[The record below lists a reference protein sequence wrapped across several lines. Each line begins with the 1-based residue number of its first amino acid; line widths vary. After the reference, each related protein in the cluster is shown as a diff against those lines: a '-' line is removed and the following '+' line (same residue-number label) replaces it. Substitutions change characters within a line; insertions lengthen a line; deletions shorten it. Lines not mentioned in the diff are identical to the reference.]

1 MKIGDWEKAK
11 QIFGAA
17 IKVAPSERL
26 RFLDEACADDAHLR
40 REVESLLVSFDDA
53 ESFMETPAAQDLTG
67 FNQTGNKNLEQ
78 GKCFGHYEIV
88 RQIGAGGMGEV
99 YLAEDPRL
107 ERKVA
112 LKVLPAAFARD
123 AARMRRFVQEAKAAS
138 ALNHPNILTI
148 YETGEFENK
157 NYIASEYVEGQTLS
171 ESLRQE
177 PLSPKGAL
185 DVAVQITS
193 ALQAAHAA
201 GIVHR
206 DVKPDNVMIRPDG
219 VAKLLDFGI
228 AKLTEKKTGLI
239 DAEAATAVKARTSPG
254 MIIGTA
260 AYMSPEQARGTSVDA
275 RSDIFSFGLV
285 LYEML
290 TAQKAFAGE
299 NAMDVISSILQ
310 KEPVP
315 LRQLTPELP
324 HELERIVEKALRKD
338 PEQRYQSTKDL
349 LLDLR
354 SLKHKLEVNVEIER
368 TGAPES
374 VATNK
379 EVVLPSTRETAPVA
393 ASSTTSSAEYIV
405 NQAKLHK
412 RAAVVGVA
420 AVALAAAVI
429 MFWYFEH
436 ARATPIL
443 TDKDTI
449 LLADFDNKT
458 GDEVFDGALKQG
470 LAVQLGQSPFL
481 SIFPATGVR
490 QTLKLMNRSPD
501 ERVTGDVAREICER
515 QGLKAY
521 IAGAIAPLG
530 SHYVLTLEA
539 VNGHS
544 GEVLAREQTE
554 ADSKEQVLK
563 ALSQAASS
571 LREKLG
577 ESLRLIEKF
586 DKPLEAT
593 TSSLEALKAF
603 SLGNEQIQKG
613 KLLEAIPFFKRAVE
627 IDPNFASAH
636 AGLAVMYGNT
646 DQRGL
651 ATESAT
657 KAYALRERASE
668 FEKLRISYFYYSYAL
683 RETDRAIEVLEV
695 SKRTYPRDP
704 RAPNN
709 LSAHYLS
716 LGQYEKAIEEA
727 REAMRRDPNQA
738 VVYNNLSLALLS
750 LNRFAEAGDVI
761 ESALQQKLETTNM
774 HLSLY
779 EIAFIGG
786 DAAAM
791 QQQLDSVKGRPDE
804 YEALDWQ
811 ADTAAFAGH
820 WQRAQ
825 DFSRRAIDLA
835 TRSEAKE
842 AAGRYAADAALGG
855 IAFGQCAQAK
865 AAAAQSLALTP
876 KESPPTRAAL
886 ALALCGEAAQ
896 AQRLVDESAK
906 QYPKNTLLNGLRLP
920 MIRAAI
926 ELQRGNAAQA
936 IELLQPAAR
945 YEAAAEFWPQYL
957 RGQAYLRL
965 NRGAEAAAEF
975 QKILDHRGEAPL
987 SALYPLAYLGIARAS
1002 ALAGDTAKSR
1012 KAYEDFFA
1020 LWRNADPDIPILIEA
1035 KKEYERLQ
1043 RKSL

>member
-1 MKIGDWEKAK
+1 MTTPQRWQEIDR
-11 QIFGAA
+11 IFAA
-17 IKVAPSERL
+17 ALEHEPAQRAA
-26 RFLDEACADDAHLR
+26 FLDEACGGDEQLR
-40 REVESLLVSFDDA
+40 KEVESLLAHDVG
-53 ESFMETPAAQDLTG
+53 ESLVGGPAVEEAGRLLAKGEARALTG
-67 FNQTGNKNLEQ
+67 DRIGSYLVS
-78 GKCFGHYEIV
+78 GS
-88 RQIGAGGMGEV
+88 IGAGGMGEV
-99 YLAEDPRL
+99 YLAKDKFGRM
-107 ERKVA
+107 VA
-112 LKVLPAAFARD
+112 LKLLNRHFEHDKSGIAR
-123 AARMRRFVQEAKAAS
+123 FQQEARTLL
-138 ALNHPNILTI
+138 ALNHPHIVTI
-148 YETGEFENK
+148 YDIDQDDDVY
-157 NYIASEYVEGQTLS
+157 YIASELVEGET
-171 ESLRQE
+171 LRQRLDKHE
-177 PLSPKGAL
+177 MEIQECLEIAIQIATAL
-185 DVAVQITS
+185 A
-193 ALQAAHAA
+193 AAHEK
-201 GIVHR
+201 GVVHR
-206 DVKPDNVMIRPDG
+206 DIKPENIMIRHDG
-219 VAKLLDFGI
+219 YVKVLDFGI
-228 AKLTEKKTGLI
+228 AKLTEAPTAI
-239 DAEAATAVKARTSPG
+239 DPESLTIRQVNTAEG
-254 MIIGTA
+254 MVVGTA
-260 AYMSPEQARGTSVDA
+260 AYMSPEQARGVLIDA
-275 RSDIFSFGLV
+275 RTDIFSLGV
-285 LYEML
+285 VIYEMVAAHL
-290 TAQKAFAGE
+290 PFAGPTSG
-299 NAMDVISSILQ
+299 DVLAAILSD
-310 KEPVP
+310 KEAHPLARYSEEVP
-315 LRQLTPELP
+315 A
-324 HELERIVEKALRKD
+324 ELERIVEKALRKD
-338 PEQRYQSTKDL
+338 PEQRYQSIKDL

-379 EVVLPSTRETAPVA
+379 EVVPPSTRETAPA
-393 ASSTTSSAEYIV
+393 AAWSTISSAEYIV

-646 DQRGL
+646 YQRGL

-704 RAPNN
+704 RSPNN

-774 HLSLY
+774 HASLY

-865 AAAAQSLALTP
+865 AAAAQSLALTA

-945 YEAAAEFWPQYL
+945 YEAAAEFWPQTL
-957 RGQAYLRL
+957 RGQAYLKL

-987 SALYPLAYLGIARAS
+987 SALDPLAYLGIARAS
-1002 ALAGDTAKSR
+1002 ALAGDTVRSR

-1035 KKEYERLQ
+1035 KKEYEKL
-1043 RKSL
+1043 KLSL